1 MLDNNVIQF
10 NLFNAV
16 EHIVESM
23 KFLDYLIKND
33 EDNSRQEAY
42 ANVMYN
48 LQISGDK
55 LCDLGEILI
64 GDKIILPDKDQPV
77 DQQII
82 EYIDKIQEKIK
93 IRKEEHQDGE
103 HN

>member
-33 EDNSRQEAY
+33 EDSGRQETY
-42 ANVMYN
+42 ANAMYN
-48 LQISGDK
+48 LQICGDK
-55 LCDLGEILI
+55 LCDL
-64 GDKIILPDKDQPV
+64 
-77 DQQII
+77 
-82 EYIDKIQEKIK
+82 
-93 IRKEEHQDGE
+93 
-103 HN
+103 

>member
-33 EDNSRQEAY
+33 EDSKRQETY
-42 ANVMYN
+42 ANAMYN
-48 LQISGDK
+48 LQVSGDQ
-55 LCDLGEILI
+55 LCNLGEILI
-64 GDKIILPDKDQPV
+64 GSKIVLPDKDQPV